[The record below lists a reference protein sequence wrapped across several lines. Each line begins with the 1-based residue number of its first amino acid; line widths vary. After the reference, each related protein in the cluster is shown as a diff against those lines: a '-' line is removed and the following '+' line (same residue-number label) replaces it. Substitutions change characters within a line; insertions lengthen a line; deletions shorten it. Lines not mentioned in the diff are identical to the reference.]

1 MNKIIIT
8 LLVVAT
14 VIGAIIVGIFIY
26 MPGKGTEEKLENTTT
41 VTSGEFAVVEET
53 VKEYFKEYSNLR
65 QQFMERVNDSKLQS
79 VLTPENYE
87 QDGPEFT
94 ESIKYINTAKEEF
107 NNIADELL
115 NLLSTE
121 NIETRIQDKDIG
133 DYYKDLYKGYF
144 INNNDLSSTFQET
157 YQDTL
162 DDRTLMNNLY
172 DNEIEILSFLTENKE
187 HWEVLDNK
195 LTFDDQELAN
205 TFNNMIETN
214 SSEERISPNAFITFK
229 QTYKE
234 CGHTTSEFME
244 IPQEFVNLT
253 KEELNEKYSDWTVE
267 KFTDTDIILNRKVEG
282 SCNEHYI
289 VRNLNG
295 IVTVFHILDDG
306 TEEKYMVTD
315 IATEYLTDTDKVEM
329 EKGIEVNGKQNL
341 NQLIEDFE

>member
-1 MNKIIIT
+1 MKGEAKEKTKEEKSKNKKDKAKINNSSKEEVEELSSSNKNDSGKQGKDGNKLNKVILTI
-8 LLVVAT
+8 LLILVIFVVA
-14 VIGAIIVGIFIY
+14 IGIIYGGRIINKAKLDRELENLVNSGSSS
-26 MPGKGTEEKLENTTT
+26 EKLENTTT

-65 QQFMERVNDSKLQS
+65 QQFMKRVNDSKLQS

-144 INNNDLSSTFQET
+144 IDNNDLSSTFQET

-205 TFNNMIETN
+205 TFNNMK
-214 SSEERISPNAFITFK
+214 S
-229 QTYKE
+229 
-234 CGHTTSEFME
+234 
-244 IPQEFVNLT
+244 NLFA
-253 KEELNEKYSDWTVE
+253 E
-267 KFTDTDIILNRKVEG
+267 
-282 SCNEHYI
+282 
-289 VRNLNG
+289 
-295 IVTVFHILDDG
+295 
-306 TEEKYMVTD
+306 
-315 IATEYLTDTDKVEM
+315 
-329 EKGIEVNGKQNL
+329 
-341 NQLIEDFE
+341 

>member
-1 MNKIIIT
+1 MKGEAKEKTKEEKRKNKKDKAKINNSSKEEVEELSSSNKNDSGKQGKDGNKLNKVILTI
-8 LLVVAT
+8 LLILVIFVVA
-14 VIGAIIVGIFIY
+14 IGIIYGGRIINKAKLDRELENLVNSGSSS
-26 MPGKGTEEKLENTTT
+26 EKLENTTT

-65 QQFMERVNDSKLQS
+65 QQFMKRVNDSKLQS

-205 TFNNMIETN
+205 TFNNMK
-214 SSEERISPNAFITFK
+214 S
-229 QTYKE
+229 
-234 CGHTTSEFME
+234 
-244 IPQEFVNLT
+244 NLFA
-253 KEELNEKYSDWTVE
+253 E
-267 KFTDTDIILNRKVEG
+267 
-282 SCNEHYI
+282 
-289 VRNLNG
+289 
-295 IVTVFHILDDG
+295 
-306 TEEKYMVTD
+306 
-315 IATEYLTDTDKVEM
+315 
-329 EKGIEVNGKQNL
+329 
-341 NQLIEDFE
+341 

>member
-1 MNKIIIT
+1 MKGEAKEKTKEEKSKNKKDKAKINNSSKEEVEELSNSNKNDSGKQGKDGNKLNKVILTI
-8 LLVVAT
+8 LLILVIFVVA
-14 VIGAIIVGIFIY
+14 IGIIYGGRIINKAKLDRELENLVNSGSSS
-26 MPGKGTEEKLENTTT
+26 EKLENTTT

-65 QQFMERVNDSKLQS
+65 QQFMKRVNDSKLQS

-115 NLLSTE
+115 NILSTE

-144 INNNDLSSTFQET
+144 IDNNDLSSTFQET

-205 TFNNMIETN
+205 TFNNMK
-214 SSEERISPNAFITFK
+214 S
-229 QTYKE
+229 
-234 CGHTTSEFME
+234 
-244 IPQEFVNLT
+244 NLFA
-253 KEELNEKYSDWTVE
+253 E
-267 KFTDTDIILNRKVEG
+267 
-282 SCNEHYI
+282 
-289 VRNLNG
+289 
-295 IVTVFHILDDG
+295 
-306 TEEKYMVTD
+306 
-315 IATEYLTDTDKVEM
+315 
-329 EKGIEVNGKQNL
+329 
-341 NQLIEDFE
+341 

>member
-1 MNKIIIT
+1 MKGEAKEKTKEEKSKNKKDKAKINNSSKEEVEELSNSNKNDSGKQGKDGNKLNKVILTI
-8 LLVVAT
+8 LLILVIFVVA
-14 VIGAIIVGIFIY
+14 IGIIYGGRIINKAKLDRELENLVNSGSSS
-26 MPGKGTEEKLENTTT
+26 EKLENTTT

-65 QQFMERVNDSKLQS
+65 QQFMKRVNDSKLQS

-144 INNNDLSSTFQET
+144 IDNNDLSSTFQET

-205 TFNNMIETN
+205 TFNEMKN
-214 SSEERISPNAFITFK
+214 
-229 QTYKE
+229 
-234 CGHTTSEFME
+234 
-244 IPQEFVNLT
+244 NLFS
-253 KEELNEKYSDWTVE
+253 Y
-267 KFTDTDIILNRKVEG
+267 
-282 SCNEHYI
+282 
-289 VRNLNG
+289 
-295 IVTVFHILDDG
+295 
-306 TEEKYMVTD
+306 
-315 IATEYLTDTDKVEM
+315 
-329 EKGIEVNGKQNL
+329 
-341 NQLIEDFE
+341 

>member
-1 MNKIIIT
+1 MKGEAKEKTKEEKSKNKKDKAKINNSSKEEVEELSNSNKNDSGKQGKDGNKLNKVILTI
-8 LLVVAT
+8 LLILVIFVVA
-14 VIGAIIVGIFIY
+14 IGIIYGGRIINKAKLDRELENLVNSGSSS
-26 MPGKGTEEKLENTTT
+26 EKLENTTT
-41 VTSGEFAVVEET
+41 VTSGEFAVVEKT

-65 QQFMERVNDSKLQS
+65 QQFMKRVNDSKLQS

-205 TFNNMIETN
+205 TFNNMK
-214 SSEERISPNAFITFK
+214 S
-229 QTYKE
+229 
-234 CGHTTSEFME
+234 
-244 IPQEFVNLT
+244 NLFA
-253 KEELNEKYSDWTVE
+253 E
-267 KFTDTDIILNRKVEG
+267 
-282 SCNEHYI
+282 
-289 VRNLNG
+289 
-295 IVTVFHILDDG
+295 
-306 TEEKYMVTD
+306 
-315 IATEYLTDTDKVEM
+315 
-329 EKGIEVNGKQNL
+329 
-341 NQLIEDFE
+341 

>member
-1 MNKIIIT
+1 MKGEAKEKTKEEKSKNKKDKAKINNSSKEEVEELSNSNKNDSGKQGKDGNKLNKVILTI
-8 LLVVAT
+8 LLILVIFVVA
-14 VIGAIIVGIFIY
+14 IGIIYGGRIINKAKLDRELENLVNSGSSS
-26 MPGKGTEEKLENTTT
+26 EKLENTTT

-65 QQFMERVNDSKLQS
+65 QQFMKRVNDSKLQS

-144 INNNDLSSTFQET
+144 IDNNDLSSTFQET

-195 LTFDDQELAN
+195 LTFNNQEMAN
-205 TFNNMIETN
+205 SFNEMKN
-214 SSEERISPNAFITFK
+214 
-229 QTYKE
+229 
-234 CGHTTSEFME
+234 
-244 IPQEFVNLT
+244 NL
-253 KEELNEKYSDWTVE
+253 
-267 KFTDTDIILNRKVEG
+267 F
-282 SCNEHYI
+282 
-289 VRNLNG
+289 
-295 IVTVFHILDDG
+295 F
-306 TEEKYMVTD
+306 
-315 IATEYLTDTDKVEM
+315 
-329 EKGIEVNGKQNL
+329 
-341 NQLIEDFE
+341 

>member
-1 MNKIIIT
+1 MKGEAKEKTKEEKSKNKKDKAKINNSSKEEVEELSNSNKNDSGKQGKDGNELSKVILTI
-8 LLVVAT
+8 LLILVIFVVA
-14 VIGAIIVGIFIY
+14 IGIIYGGRIINKAKLDRELENLVNS
-26 MPGKGTEEKLENTTT
+26 ESSSEKLENTTT

-65 QQFMERVNDSKLQS
+65 QQFMKRVNDSKLQS

-115 NLLSTE
+115 NILSTE

-144 INNNDLSSTFQET
+144 IDNNDLSSTFQET

-205 TFNNMIETN
+205 TFNNMK
-214 SSEERISPNAFITFK
+214 S
-229 QTYKE
+229 
-234 CGHTTSEFME
+234 
-244 IPQEFVNLT
+244 NLFA
-253 KEELNEKYSDWTVE
+253 E
-267 KFTDTDIILNRKVEG
+267 
-282 SCNEHYI
+282 
-289 VRNLNG
+289 
-295 IVTVFHILDDG
+295 
-306 TEEKYMVTD
+306 
-315 IATEYLTDTDKVEM
+315 
-329 EKGIEVNGKQNL
+329 
-341 NQLIEDFE
+341 

>member
-1 MNKIIIT
+1 MKGEAKEKTKEEKKKNKKDKAKINNSSKEEVEELSNSNKNDSGKQGKDGNKLNKVILTI
-8 LLVVAT
+8 LLILVIFVVA
-14 VIGAIIVGIFIY
+14 IGIIYGGRIINKAKLDRELENLVNSGSSS
-26 MPGKGTEEKLENTTT
+26 EKLENTTT

-65 QQFMERVNDSKLQS
+65 QQFMKRVNDSKLQS

-115 NLLSTE
+115 NILSTE

-144 INNNDLSSTFQET
+144 IDNNDLSSTFQET

-205 TFNNMIETN
+205 TFNNMK
-214 SSEERISPNAFITFK
+214 S
-229 QTYKE
+229 
-234 CGHTTSEFME
+234 
-244 IPQEFVNLT
+244 NLFA
-253 KEELNEKYSDWTVE
+253 E
-267 KFTDTDIILNRKVEG
+267 
-282 SCNEHYI
+282 
-289 VRNLNG
+289 
-295 IVTVFHILDDG
+295 
-306 TEEKYMVTD
+306 
-315 IATEYLTDTDKVEM
+315 
-329 EKGIEVNGKQNL
+329 
-341 NQLIEDFE
+341 

>member
-1 MNKIIIT
+1 MKGEAKEKTKEEKSKNKKDKAKINNSSKEEVEELSNSNKNDSGKQGKDGNKLNKVILTI
-8 LLVVAT
+8 LLILVIFVVA
-14 VIGAIIVGIFIY
+14 IGIIYGGRIINKAKLDRELENLVNSGSSS
-26 MPGKGTEEKLENTTT
+26 EKLENTTT

-65 QQFMERVNDSKLQS
+65 QQFMKRVNDSKLQS

-205 TFNNMIETN
+205 TFNDMKSNLYAE
-214 SSEERISPNAFITFK
+214 
-229 QTYKE
+229 KE
-234 CGHTTSEFME
+234 
-244 IPQEFVNLT
+244 
-253 KEELNEKYSDWTVE
+253 
-267 KFTDTDIILNRKVEG
+267 
-282 SCNEHYI
+282 
-289 VRNLNG
+289 
-295 IVTVFHILDDG
+295 
-306 TEEKYMVTD
+306 
-315 IATEYLTDTDKVEM
+315 
-329 EKGIEVNGKQNL
+329 
-341 NQLIEDFE
+341 

>member
-1 MNKIIIT
+1 MSGEAKGKTKEEKSKNKKDKAKINNSSKEEVEELSNSNKNDSGKQGKDGNKLNKVILTI
-8 LLVVAT
+8 LLILVIFVVA
-14 VIGAIIVGIFIY
+14 IGIIYGGRIINKAKLDRELENLVNSGSSS
-26 MPGKGTEEKLENTTT
+26 EKLENTTT

-65 QQFMERVNDSKLQS
+65 QQFMKRVNDSKLQS

-144 INNNDLSSTFQET
+144 IDNNDLSSTFQET

-205 TFNNMIETN
+205 TFNNMK
-214 SSEERISPNAFITFK
+214 S
-229 QTYKE
+229 
-234 CGHTTSEFME
+234 
-244 IPQEFVNLT
+244 NLFA
-253 KEELNEKYSDWTVE
+253 E
-267 KFTDTDIILNRKVEG
+267 
-282 SCNEHYI
+282 
-289 VRNLNG
+289 
-295 IVTVFHILDDG
+295 
-306 TEEKYMVTD
+306 
-315 IATEYLTDTDKVEM
+315 
-329 EKGIEVNGKQNL
+329 
-341 NQLIEDFE
+341 

>member
-1 MNKIIIT
+1 MKGEAKEKTKEEKSKNKKDKAKINNSSKEEVEELSNSNKNDSGKQGKDGNKLNKVILTI
-8 LLVVAT
+8 LLILVIFVVA
-14 VIGAIIVGIFIY
+14 IGIIYGGRIINKAKLDRELENLVNSGSSS
-26 MPGKGTEEKLENTTT
+26 EKLENTTT

-65 QQFMERVNDSKLQS
+65 QQFMKRVNDSKLQS

-205 TFNNMIETN
+205 TFNNMK
-214 SSEERISPNAFITFK
+214 S
-229 QTYKE
+229 
-234 CGHTTSEFME
+234 
-244 IPQEFVNLT
+244 NLFA
-253 KEELNEKYSDWTVE
+253 E
-267 KFTDTDIILNRKVEG
+267 
-282 SCNEHYI
+282 
-289 VRNLNG
+289 
-295 IVTVFHILDDG
+295 
-306 TEEKYMVTD
+306 
-315 IATEYLTDTDKVEM
+315 
-329 EKGIEVNGKQNL
+329 
-341 NQLIEDFE
+341 

>member
-1 MNKIIIT
+1 MKGEAKEKTKEEKSKNKKDKAKINNSSKEEVEKLSNSNKNDSGKQGKDGNKLNKVILTI
-8 LLVVAT
+8 LLILVIFVVA
-14 VIGAIIVGIFIY
+14 IGIIYGGRIINKAKLDRELENLVNSGSSS
-26 MPGKGTEEKLENTTT
+26 EKLENTTT

-65 QQFMERVNDSKLQS
+65 QQFMKRVNDSKLQS

-144 INNNDLSSTFQET
+144 IDNNDLSSTFQET

-205 TFNNMIETN
+205 TFNNMK
-214 SSEERISPNAFITFK
+214 S
-229 QTYKE
+229 
-234 CGHTTSEFME
+234 
-244 IPQEFVNLT
+244 NLFA
-253 KEELNEKYSDWTVE
+253 E
-267 KFTDTDIILNRKVEG
+267 
-282 SCNEHYI
+282 
-289 VRNLNG
+289 
-295 IVTVFHILDDG
+295 
-306 TEEKYMVTD
+306 
-315 IATEYLTDTDKVEM
+315 
-329 EKGIEVNGKQNL
+329 
-341 NQLIEDFE
+341 

>member
-1 MNKIIIT
+1 MKGEAKEKTKEEKSKNKKDKAKINNSSKEEVEELSNSNKNDSGKQGKDGNKLNKVILTI
-8 LLVVAT
+8 LLILVIFVVA
-14 VIGAIIVGIFIY
+14 IGIIYGGRIINKAKLDRELENLVNSGSSS
-26 MPGKGTEEKLENTTT
+26 EKLENTTT

-65 QQFMERVNDSKLQS
+65 QQFMKRVNDSKLQS

-87 QDGPEFT
+87 QDGPEFM

-121 NIETRIQDKDIG
+121 NIEARIKDKDIG

-144 INNNDLSSTFQET
+144 IDNNDLSSTFQET

-205 TFNNMIETN
+205 TFNNMK
-214 SSEERISPNAFITFK
+214 S
-229 QTYKE
+229 
-234 CGHTTSEFME
+234 
-244 IPQEFVNLT
+244 NLFA
-253 KEELNEKYSDWTVE
+253 E
-267 KFTDTDIILNRKVEG
+267 
-282 SCNEHYI
+282 
-289 VRNLNG
+289 
-295 IVTVFHILDDG
+295 
-306 TEEKYMVTD
+306 
-315 IATEYLTDTDKVEM
+315 
-329 EKGIEVNGKQNL
+329 
-341 NQLIEDFE
+341 

>member
-1 MNKIIIT
+1 MKGEAKEKTKEEKRKKKKDKVKINNSSKEEVEELSNSNKNDSGKQGKDGNKLNKVILTI
-8 LLVVAT
+8 LLILVIFVVA
-14 VIGAIIVGIFIY
+14 IGIIYGGRIINKAKLDRELENLVNSGSSS
-26 MPGKGTEEKLENTTT
+26 EKLENTTT

-65 QQFMERVNDSKLQS
+65 QQFMKRVNDSKLQS

-144 INNNDLSSTFQET
+144 IDNNDLSSTFQET

-205 TFNNMIETN
+205 TFNNMK
-214 SSEERISPNAFITFK
+214 S
-229 QTYKE
+229 
-234 CGHTTSEFME
+234 
-244 IPQEFVNLT
+244 NLFA
-253 KEELNEKYSDWTVE
+253 E
-267 KFTDTDIILNRKVEG
+267 
-282 SCNEHYI
+282 
-289 VRNLNG
+289 
-295 IVTVFHILDDG
+295 
-306 TEEKYMVTD
+306 
-315 IATEYLTDTDKVEM
+315 
-329 EKGIEVNGKQNL
+329 
-341 NQLIEDFE
+341 